1 MPVHVKVDL
10 PRLKAKLSSENII
23 RARKAMATQA
33 QSEMQKY
40 VPSSSKGNHENG
52 TTLRG
57 ESVIA
62 DDGSY
67 VLYNVPYAKAQFYG
81 FITNHYGTF
90 RIHHYTTTKN
100 DPPNFVNTSRRWDL
114 RMKGNPKDMSEVK
127 KALIRGLLWQKC
139 N

>member
-10 PRLKAKLSSENII
+10 TRLKAKLSSENII

-33 QSEMQKY
+33 MQEMNQY
-40 VPSSSKGNHENG
+40 VPSSSKGEHENG

-57 ESVIA
+57 EINIA

-81 FITNHYGTF
+81 FITNQYGGPY
-90 RIHHYTTTKN
+90 RIHNYTT
-100 DPPNFVNTSRRWDL
+100 PGTSRRWDL
-114 RMKGNPKDMSEVK
+114 RMKGNQ
-127 KALIRGLLWQKC
+127 KAMDDVQKAFIRGLLWQKHK
-139 N
+139 

>member
-10 PRLKAKLSSENII
+10 TGLKAKLSSENII

-33 QSEMQKY
+33 MQEMNQY
-40 VPSSSKGNHENG
+40 VPSSSKGEHENG

-57 ESVIA
+57 EANIA

-81 FITNHYGTF
+81 FITNQYGGPY
-90 RIHHYTTTKN
+90 RIHNYTT
-100 DPPNFVNTSRRWDL
+100 PGTSRRWDL
-114 RMKGNPKDMSEVK
+114 RMKGNQ
-127 KALIRGLLWQKC
+127 KAMDDVQKAFIRGLLWQKC

>member
-10 PRLKAKLSSENII
+10 TRLKAKLSSENII

-33 QSEMQKY
+33 MQEMNQY
-40 VPSSSKGNHENG
+40 VPSSSKGEHENG

-57 ESVIA
+57 ETNIA
-62 DDGSY
+62 DDGSC

-81 FITNHYGTF
+81 IIGPFKKGKRAVNTYK
-90 RIHHYTTTKN
+90 IHNYTTPGSSK
-100 DPPNFVNTSRRWDL
+100 RWDL
-114 RMKGNPKDMSEVK
+114 RMKGNHKAMDNVQ
-127 KALIRGLLWQKC
+127 KALIRGLLWQKH

>member
-10 PRLKAKLSSENII
+10 TRLKAKLSSENIT

-33 QSEMQKY
+33 MQEMNQY
-40 VPSSSKGNHENG
+40 VPSSSKGEHENG

-57 ESVIA
+57 ETNIA

-81 FITNHYGTF
+81 FITNQYGGPY
-90 RIHHYTTTKN
+90 RIHNYTT
-100 DPPNFVNTSRRWDL
+100 PGTSRRWDL
-114 RMKGNPKDMSEVK
+114 RMKGNQ
-127 KALIRGLLWQKC
+127 KAMDDVQKAFIRGLLWQKC

>member
-10 PRLKAKLSSENII
+10 TRLKAKLSGENII

-33 QSEMQKY
+33 WQEMNQY
-40 VPSSSKGNHENG
+40 VPSSSMGNTENG

-57 ESVIA
+57 ESAISL
-62 DDGSY
+62 DGSY

-81 FITNHYGTF
+81 FITNQYGGPY
-90 RIHHYTTTKN
+90 RIHNYTT
-100 DPPNFVNTSRRWDL
+100 PGTSRRWDL
-114 RMKGNPKDMSEVK
+114 RMKGNQ
-127 KALIRGLLWQKC
+127 KAMDDVQKAFIRGLLWQKC

>member
-10 PRLKAKLSSENII
+10 TRLKAKLSSENII

-33 QSEMQKY
+33 MQEMNQY
-40 VPSSSKGNHENG
+40 VPSSSKGEHENG
-52 TTLRG
+52 ITLRG
-57 ESVIA
+57 ETNIA

-81 FITNHYGTF
+81 FITNQYGGPY
-90 RIHHYTTTKN
+90 RIHNYTT
-100 DPPNFVNTSRRWDL
+100 PGTSRRWDL
-114 RMKGNPKDMSEVK
+114 RMKGNQ
-127 KALIRGLLWQKC
+127 KAMDDVQKAFIRGLLWQKC

>member
-10 PRLKAKLSSENII
+10 TRLKAKLSSENII

-33 QSEMQKY
+33 MQEMNQY
-40 VPSSSKGNHENG
+40 VPSSSKGEHENG

-57 ESVIA
+57 ETNIA

-81 FITNHYGTF
+81 FITNQYGGPY
-90 RIHHYTTTKN
+90 RIHNYTT
-100 DPPNFVNTSRRWDL
+100 PGTSRRWDL
-114 RMKGNPKDMSEVK
+114 RMKGNERAMDDVQ
-127 KALIRGLLWQKC
+127 KAFIRGLLWQKC

>member
-10 PRLKAKLSSENII
+10 TRLKAKLSSENII

-33 QSEMQKY
+33 MQEMNQY
-40 VPSSSKGNHENG
+40 VPSSSKGEHENG

-57 ESVIA
+57 ETNIA

-81 FITNHYGTF
+81 FITNQYGGPY
-90 RIHHYTTTKN
+90 RIHNYTT
-100 DPPNFVNTSRRWDL
+100 PGTSRRWDL
-114 RMKGNPKDMSEVK
+114 RMKGNHKAMDNVQ
-127 KALIRGLLWQKC
+127 KALIRGLLWKKSI
-139 N
+139 

>member
-10 PRLKAKLSSENII
+10 TRLKAKLSSENII

-33 QSEMQKY
+33 MQEMNQY
-40 VPSSSKGNHENG
+40 VPSSSKGEHENG

-57 ESVIA
+57 ETNIA

-81 FITNHYGTF
+81 FITNQYGGPY
-90 RIHHYTTTKN
+90 RIHNYTT
-100 DPPNFVNTSRRWDL
+100 PGTSRRWDL
-114 RMKGNPKDMSEVK
+114 RMKGNPKAMDDVQ
-127 KALIRGLLWQKC
+127 KAFIRGLLWK

>member
-10 PRLKAKLSSENII
+10 TRLKAKLSSENII

-33 QSEMQKY
+33 MQEMNQY
-40 VPSSSKGNHENG
+40 VPSSSKGEHESG

-57 ESVIA
+57 ETNIA

-81 FITNHYGTF
+81 FITNQYGGPY
-90 RIHHYTTTKN
+90 RIHNYTT
-100 DPPNFVNTSRRWDL
+100 PGTSRRWDL
-114 RMKGNPKDMSEVK
+114 RMKGNQ
-127 KALIRGLLWQKC
+127 KAMDDVQKAFIRGLLWQKY

>member
-10 PRLKAKLSSENII
+10 TRLKAKLSSENII

-33 QSEMQKY
+33 MQEMNQY
-40 VPSSSKGNHENG
+40 VPSSSKGEHENG

-57 ESVIA
+57 ETNIA

-81 FITNHYGTF
+81 FITNQYGGPY
-90 RIHHYTTTKN
+90 RIHNYTT
-100 DPPNFVNTSRRWDL
+100 PGTSRRWDL
-114 RMKGNPKDMSEVK
+114 RMKGNPKAMDDVQ
-127 KALIRGLLWQKC
+127 KALIRGLLWKKQD
-139 N
+139 

>member
-10 PRLKAKLSSENII
+10 TRLKAKLSSENII

-33 QSEMQKY
+33 MQEMNQY
-40 VPSSSKGNHENG
+40 VPSSSKGEHENG

-57 ESVIA
+57 ETNIA

-81 FITNHYGTF
+81 FITNQYGGPY
-90 RIHHYTTTKN
+90 RIHNYTT
-100 DPPNFVNTSRRWDL
+100 PGTSRRWDL
-114 RMKGNPKDMSEVK
+114 RMKGNERAMDDVQ
-127 KALIRGLLWQKC
+127 KAFIRGLLWQKHK
-139 N
+139 

>member
-10 PRLKAKLSSENII
+10 TRLKAKLSSENII

-33 QSEMQKY
+33 MQEMNQY
-40 VPSSSKGNHENG
+40 VPSSSKGEHENG

-57 ESVIA
+57 ETNIA

-81 FITNHYGTF
+81 FITNQYGGPY
-90 RIHHYTTTKN
+90 RIHNYTT
-100 DPPNFVNTSRRWDL
+100 PGTSRRWDL
-114 RMKGNPKDMSEVK
+114 RMKGNQ
-127 KALIRGLLWQKC
+127 KAMDDVQKAFIRGLLWQKH

>member
-10 PRLKAKLSSENII
+10 TRLKAKLNSENII

-33 QSEMQKY
+33 MQEMNQY
-40 VPSSSKGNHENG
+40 VPSSSKGEHENG

-57 ESVIA
+57 ETNIA

-81 FITNHYGTF
+81 FITNQYGGPY
-90 RIHHYTTTKN
+90 RIHNYTT
-100 DPPNFVNTSRRWDL
+100 PGTSRRWDL
-114 RMKGNPKDMSEVK
+114 RMKGNQ
-127 KALIRGLLWQKC
+127 KAMDDVQKAFIRGLLWQKC

>member
-10 PRLKAKLSSENII
+10 TRLKAKLSSENII

-33 QSEMQKY
+33 MQEMNQY
-40 VPSSSKGNHENG
+40 VPSSSKGEHENG

-57 ESVIA
+57 ETNIA

-81 FITNHYGTF
+81 FITNQYGGPY
-90 RIHHYTTTKN
+90 RIHNYTT
-100 DPPNFVNTSRRWDL
+100 PGTSRRWDL
-114 RMKGNPKDMSEVK
+114 RMKGNQ
-127 KALIRGLLWQKC
+127 KAMDDVQKAFIRGLLWQKC

>member
-10 PRLKAKLSSENII
+10 TRLKAKLSSENII

-33 QSEMQKY
+33 MQEMNQY
-40 VPSSSKGNHENG
+40 VPSSSKGEHENG

-57 ESVIA
+57 ETNIA

-81 FITNHYGTF
+81 FITNQYGGPY
-90 RIHHYTTTKN
+90 RIHNYTT
-100 DPPNFVNTSRRWDL
+100 PGTSRRWDL
-114 RMKGNPKDMSEVK
+114 RMKGNH
-127 KALIRGLLWQKC
+127 KAMDNVQKAFIRGLLWKKSI
-139 N
+139 

>member
-10 PRLKAKLSSENII
+10 RRLNAKLSSENII

-33 QSEMQKY
+33 MQEMNQY
-40 VPSSSKGNHENG
+40 VPSSSKGEHENG

-57 ESVIA
+57 EANIA

-81 FITNHYGTF
+81 FITNQYGGPY
-90 RIHHYTTTKN
+90 RIHNYTT
-100 DPPNFVNTSRRWDL
+100 PGTSRRWDL
-114 RMKGNPKDMSEVK
+114 RMKGNQ
-127 KALIRGLLWQKC
+127 KAMDDVQKAFIRGLLWQKC

>member
-10 PRLKAKLSSENII
+10 RRLKAKLSSENII

-33 QSEMQKY
+33 MQEMNQY
-40 VPSSSKGNHENG
+40 VPSSSKGEHENG

-57 ESVIA
+57 ETNIA

-81 FITNHYGTF
+81 FITNQYGGPY
-90 RIHHYTTTKN
+90 RIHNYTT
-100 DPPNFVNTSRRWDL
+100 PGTSRRWDL
-114 RMKGNPKDMSEVK
+114 RMKGNERAMDDVQ
-127 KALIRGLLWQKC
+127 KAFIRGLLWQKRK
-139 N
+139 

>member
-10 PRLKAKLSSENII
+10 TRLKAKLSSENII

-33 QSEMQKY
+33 MQEMNQY
-40 VPSSSKGNHENG
+40 VPSSSKGEHENG

-57 ESVIA
+57 ETNIA

-81 FITNHYGTF
+81 FITNQYGGPY
-90 RIHHYTTTKN
+90 RIHNYTT
-100 DPPNFVNTSRRWDL
+100 PGTSRRWDL

>member
-10 PRLKAKLSSENII
+10 TRLKAKLSSENII

-33 QSEMQKY
+33 MQEMNQY
-40 VPSSSKGNHENG
+40 VPSSSKGEHENG

-57 ESVIA
+57 ETNIA

-81 FITNHYGTF
+81 FITNQYGGPY
-90 RIHHYTTTKN
+90 RIHNYTT
-100 DPPNFVNTSRRWDL
+100 PGTSRRWDL
-114 RMKGNPKDMSEVK
+114 RMKGNQ
-127 KALIRGLLWQKC
+127 KAMDDVQKAFIRGLLWQKHK
-139 N
+139 

>member
-10 PRLKAKLSSENII
+10 TRLKAKLSSENII
-23 RARKAMATQA
+23 RTRKAMATQA
-33 QSEMQKY
+33 MQEMNQY
-40 VPSSSKGNHENG
+40 VPSSSKGEHENG

-57 ESVIA
+57 ETNIA

-81 FITNHYGTF
+81 FITNQYGGPY
-90 RIHHYTTTKN
+90 RIHNYTT
-100 DPPNFVNTSRRWDL
+100 PGTSRRWDL
-114 RMKGNPKDMSEVK
+114 RMKGNQ
-127 KALIRGLLWQKC
+127 KAMDDVQKAFIRGLLWQKC

>member
-10 PRLKAKLSSENII
+10 TRLKAKLSSENII

-33 QSEMQKY
+33 MQEMNQY
-40 VPSSSKGNHENG
+40 VPSSSKGEHENG

-57 ESVIA
+57 ETNIA

-81 FITNHYGTF
+81 FITNQYGGPY
-90 RIHHYTTTKN
+90 RIHNYTT
-100 DPPNFVNTSRRWDL
+100 PGTSRRWDL
-114 RMKGNPKDMSEVK
+114 RMKGNNKAMDNVQ
-127 KALIRGLLWQKC
+127 KALIRGLLWKKQD
-139 N
+139 

>member
-10 PRLKAKLSSENII
+10 TRLKAKLSSENII

-33 QSEMQKY
+33 LQEMNQY
-40 VPSSSKGNHENG
+40 VPSSSKGEHENG

-57 ESVIA
+57 ETNIA

-81 FITNHYGTF
+81 FITNQYGGPY
-90 RIHHYTTTKN
+90 RIHNYTT
-100 DPPNFVNTSRRWDL
+100 PGTSRRWDL
-114 RMKGNPKDMSEVK
+114 RMKGNQ
-127 KALIRGLLWQKC
+127 KAMDDVQKAFIRGLLWQKC

>member
-10 PRLKAKLSSENII
+10 TRLKAKLSSENII

-33 QSEMQKY
+33 WQEMNQY
-40 VPSSSKGNHENG
+40 VPSSSMGNTENG

-57 ESVIA
+57 ESAISL
-62 DDGSY
+62 DGSY

-81 FITNHYGTF
+81 FITNQYGGPY
-90 RIHHYTTTKN
+90 RIHNYTT
-100 DPPNFVNTSRRWDL
+100 PGTSRRWDL
-114 RMKGNPKDMSEVK
+114 RMKGNQ
-127 KALIRGLLWQKC
+127 KAMDDVQKAFIRGLLWQKC

>member
-10 PRLKAKLSSENII
+10 TRLKAKLSSENII

-33 QSEMQKY
+33 MQEMNQY
-40 VPSSSKGNHENG
+40 VPSSSKGEHENG
-52 TTLRG
+52 TSLRG
-57 ESVIA
+57 ETNIA

-81 FITNHYGTF
+81 FITNQYGGPY
-90 RIHHYTTTKN
+90 RIHNYTT
-100 DPPNFVNTSRRWDL
+100 PGTSRRWDL
-114 RMKGNPKDMSEVK
+114 RMKGNNKAMDNVQ
-127 KALIRGLLWQKC
+127 KALIRGLLWKKC

>member
-10 PRLKAKLSSENII
+10 TRLKAKLNSENII

-33 QSEMQKY
+33 MQEMNQY
-40 VPSSSKGNHENG
+40 VPSSSKGEHENG

-57 ESVIA
+57 ETNIA

-81 FITNHYGTF
+81 FITNQYGGPY
-90 RIHHYTTTKN
+90 RIHNYTTSG
-100 DPPNFVNTSRRWDL
+100 TSRRWDL
-114 RMKGNPKDMSEVK
+114 RMKGNQ
-127 KALIRGLLWQKC
+127 KAMDDVQKAFIRGLLWQKC

>member
-10 PRLKAKLSSENII
+10 TRLKAKLSSENII

-33 QSEMQKY
+33 MQEMNQY
-40 VPSSSKGNHENG
+40 VPSSSKGEHENG

-57 ESVIA
+57 ETNIA

-81 FITNHYGTF
+81 FITNQYGGPY
-90 RIHHYTTTKN
+90 RIHNYTT
-100 DPPNFVNTSRRWDL
+100 PGTSRRWDL
-114 RMKGNPKDMSEVK
+114 RMKSNQ
-127 KALIRGLLWQKC
+127 KAMDDVQKAFIRGLLWQKC

>member
-10 PRLKAKLSSENII
+10 TRLKAKLSSENII

-33 QSEMQKY
+33 MQEMNQY
-40 VPSSSKGNHENG
+40 VPSSSMGNTENG

-57 ESVIA
+57 ESAISL
-62 DDGSY
+62 DGSY

-81 FITNHYGTF
+81 FITNQYGGPY
-90 RIHHYTTTKN
+90 RIHNYTT
-100 DPPNFVNTSRRWDL
+100 PGTSRRWDL
-114 RMKGNPKDMSEVK
+114 RMKGNQKAMDDVQ
-127 KALIRGLLWQKC
+127 KALIRGLLWKKC

>member
-10 PRLKAKLSSENII
+10 TRLKAKLSSENII

-33 QSEMQKY
+33 MQEMNQY
-40 VPSSSKGNHENG
+40 VPSSSKGEHENG

-57 ESVIA
+57 ETNIA

-81 FITNHYGTF
+81 FITNQYGGPY
-90 RIHHYTTTKN
+90 RIHNYTT
-100 DPPNFVNTSRRWDL
+100 PGTSRRWDL
-114 RMKGNPKDMSEVK
+114 RMKGNQ
-127 KALIRGLLWQKC
+127 KAMDDVQKAFIRGLLWH

>member
-10 PRLKAKLSSENII
+10 TRLKAKLSSENII

-33 QSEMQKY
+33 MQEMNQY
-40 VPSSSKGNHENG
+40 VPSSSKGEHENG

-57 ESVIA
+57 ETNIA

-67 VLYNVPYAKAQFYG
+67 VLYNVPYAKAQFFG
-81 FITNHYGTF
+81 FITNQYGGPY
-90 RIHHYTTTKN
+90 RIYNYTT
-100 DPPNFVNTSRRWDL
+100 PGTSRRWDL
-114 RMKGNPKDMSEVK
+114 RMKGNQ
-127 KALIRGLLWQKC
+127 KAMDDVQKAFIRGLLWQ

>member
-10 PRLKAKLSSENII
+10 TRLKAKLSSENIT

-33 QSEMQKY
+33 WQEMNQY
-40 VPSSSKGNHENG
+40 VPSSSMGNTENG

-57 ESVIA
+57 ESAISL
-62 DDGSY
+62 DGSY

-81 FITNHYGTF
+81 FITNQYGGPY
-90 RIHHYTTTKN
+90 RIHNYTT
-100 DPPNFVNTSRRWDL
+100 PGTSRRWDL
-114 RMKGNPKDMSEVK
+114 RMKGNQ
-127 KALIRGLLWQKC
+127 KAMDDVQKAFIRGLLWQKC

>member
-10 PRLKAKLSSENII
+10 TRLKAKLSSENII

-33 QSEMQKY
+33 MQEMNQY
-40 VPSSSKGNHENG
+40 VPSSSKGEHENG

-57 ESVIA
+57 ETNIA

-81 FITNHYGTF
+81 FITNQYGGPY
-90 RIHHYTTTKN
+90 RIHNYTT
-100 DPPNFVNTSRRWDL
+100 PGTSRRWDL
-114 RMKGNPKDMSEVK
+114 RMKGNERAMDDVQ
-127 KALIRGLLWQKC
+127 KAFIRGLLWQKRK
-139 N
+139 